1 MLAAGTA
8 RPRPLTHNRSK
19 DMRRSRPVILITGF
33 GPFPGAPQNASSL
46 LAEAVAE
53 AARGEL
59 PGFKVHAETLPT
71 EWQAGPARLAGL
83 LDEHQPTL
91 ALHFGVSR
99 RATGFV
105 IETRARNATQCV
117 ADACGE
123 APRGDVLLDDGPD
136 EIGVTLPTS
145 QIVDRLRRL
154 RLPVQL
160 SRDAG
165 GYLCNALL
173 YHSLDHARRRSGP
186 GFGPRRGFIHIPDR
200 LVGGK
205 TRGVMRP
212 AAASRLEWDGAVRG
226 GMAILATCAGVGER

>member
-1 MLAAGTA
+1 
-8 RPRPLTHNRSK
+8 
-19 DMRRSRPVILITGF
+19 MRRNRPVILITGF

-46 LAEAVAE
+46 LADAVAE
-53 AARGEL
+53 AARREL
-59 PGFKVHAETLPT
+59 PGFAVHAETLPT
-71 EWQAGPARLAGL
+71 EWHAGPMRLAGL
-83 LDEHQPTL
+83 LDTL
-91 ALHFGVSR
+91 EPILAVHFGVSR

-105 IETRARNATQCV
+105 VETRARNSTQRV

-123 APRGDVLLDDGPD
+123 GPGSDCLLDDGPD

-145 QIVDRLRRL
+145 QIVERLRRL

-173 YHSLDHARRRSGP
+173 YHSLDHARRRSGA

-205 TRGVMRP
+205 ARGVMRA
-212 AAASRLEWDGAVRG
+212 AAASRLEWEGAVRG
-226 GMAILATCAGVGER
+226 GLAILATCAGVGER